1 MSTKTKNVGVSPFEG
16 LEMNPNGVIIMN
28 KTEQISEA
36 SAKPAKTTAAAT
48 KKTPVKK
55 AEPVKKTEEEP
66 QVQKQD
72 FAELVNELSEKET
85 ILQKKEEELQ
95 KKEAEL
101 KKLAQDMMEA
111 AKMLKAAEEINAK
124 KEKEKMAEQNNT
136 TSTQNATT
144 NNQQVVAAETKSIDE
159 LIKMQQD
166 QFNNMTVKVETEDC
180 WTQTKKGFCMG
191 AGAAAG
197 AGLVIGAISLL
208 TALCG
213 GGSND

>member
-1 MSTKTKNVGVSPFEG
+1 MSTKTKNGVSPFEG

-28 KTEQISEA
+28 KTEPISEA
-36 SAKPAKTTAAAT
+36 SAKPAKTTAAAA
-48 KKTPVKK
+48 KKTSAKK
-55 AEPVKKTEEEP
+55 AEPVKKAEEEP

-72 FAELVNELSEKET
+72 FAELVNELAEKET
-85 ILQKKEEELQ
+85 ALQKKEEELQ

-101 KKLAQDMMEA
+101 KKQAQDMMKA
-111 AKMLKAAEEINAK
+111 AEMLKAAEEINAK
-124 KEKEKMAEQNNT
+124 KEDTMAEQNT
-136 TSTQNATT
+136 TT
-144 NNQQVVAAETKSIDE
+144 NDQPVAEAKSIDE
-159 LIKMQQD
+159 LIKMQQE
-166 QFNNMTVKVETEDC
+166 QFNHLNVKVETEDY
-180 WTQTKKGFCMG
+180 WTQAKKGFCMG